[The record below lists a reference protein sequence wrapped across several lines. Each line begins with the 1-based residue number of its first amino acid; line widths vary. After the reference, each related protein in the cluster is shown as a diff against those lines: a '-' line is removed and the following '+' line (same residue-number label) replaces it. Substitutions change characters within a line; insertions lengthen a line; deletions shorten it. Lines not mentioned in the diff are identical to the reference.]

1 MAHLKSSVLFKE
13 LFGFR
18 DYKLDCVNFGED
30 GVTTYLR
37 KTRKTCD
44 CPQCG
49 RKRVRFDTEYER
61 RIRDLDI
68 GSKKCFIIFRE
79 RKIDCRCGFR
89 GIEKLDF
96 VDRYSHHTK
105 RFEDYVSILCKLMC
119 LKDVAEVA
127 CIDWKTAKQIDKK
140 YLQQLV
146 VGLESIHPDKIGVD
160 EVSYQKGHK
169 YLTVVRDLSMGK
181 VIWVGEGRQKETLDP
196 FFRELGE
203 PKCSKIQIVVSDMW
217 DPYIASVKEHTN
229 ADIVFDK
236 FHIAKKITEALDSVR
251 RREFAKADPEARKQ
265 MKKKR
270 FLMLTRKKRLDDKK
284 QETLKNLMDENEQLY
299 RAYLL
304 KEQGLDIFDEEDKNT
319 ALCRLDMWFKN
330 VAEAGFKEFES
341 VVKTIKSYTYGIV
354 NYFKHRL
361 TNAASE
367 GFNTKI
373 NIIKRRAY
381 GFHDLE
387 YFKLKILQS
396 CGWRS

>member
-1 MAHLKSSVLFKE
+1 
-13 LFGFR
+13 
-18 DYKLDCVNFGED
+18 
-30 GVTTYLR
+30 
-37 KTRKTCD
+37 
-44 CPQCG
+44 
-49 RKRVRFDTEYER
+49 
-61 RIRDLDI
+61 
-68 GSKKCFIIFRE
+68 
-79 RKIDCRCGFR
+79 
-89 GIEKLDF
+89 
-96 VDRYSHHTK
+96 
-105 RFEDYVSILCKLMC
+105 
-119 LKDVAEVA
+119 
-127 CIDWKTAKQIDKK
+127 
-140 YLQQLV
+140 
-146 VGLESIHPDKIGVD
+146 
-160 EVSYQKGHK
+160 
-169 YLTVVRDLSMGK
+169 MGK
-181 VIWVGEGRQKETLDP
+181 VIWVGEGRQKETIDQ

-203 PKCSKIQIVVSDMW
+203 PKCSKIRVVVSDMW

-251 RREFAKADPEARKQ
+251 KREFAKADPEARKQ

-270 FLMLTRKKRLDDKK
+270 FLMLTRKKCLDDKK

-319 ALCRLDMWFKN
+319 ALCRLDMWFRN

-341 VVKTIKSYTYGIV
+341 VVKTIKNYTYGIV

-381 GFHDLE
+381 GFHDIE